1 MSSEHEPPYE
11 RIKLLQAAPRAENV
25 LDQREIT
32 IQSYRANIPFDHETL
47 EAGLGGAWLELDRP
61 LGVFAR
67 LDLGTA
73 DALHV
78 VLGLQDDLSVRTYD
92 YDARRP
98 LWYAWQKVIVETV
111 GIHYY
116 QDEDGLLRFQTTGGG
131 RRITEDRL
139 HEFNT
144 MFLGIPRAAV
154 SKQQFDLDKIR
165 ELCFGRFVSQLYKVR
180 FGDPAAKEY
189 DTIEHAEFSSR
200 RPIDPETE
208 RLKEIRGDPQVK
220 IESFDSDV
228 TIRGKDLAEPVP
240 VRFFIRG
247 LSGSLRLRFPKI
259 NYKNQ
264 LTSEGEQV
272 RVFYSLVDAAV
283 SSVLDAD
290 YYAQQRRSLDELEKL
305 TPNLQLFPELIDLT
319 PYREVLTSGEAR
331 KEFIAELNVEAHST
345 QWQPH
350 LWALDELVAADAVAA
365 DLAELVAGRVRS
377 EPGPVVRLL
386 AACQGDAKMQ
396 RVGAVVAGGVGGALQ
411 AIPAEMRAYVETALL
426 SWALDREEA
435 WDVDPASGEIRVM
448 NLRWQIEDLS
458 VDVWPDV
465 IWKLATVID
474 AQLRETKGDAAALLA
489 KYAWCV
495 DAAGA
500 LPEYHL
506 KLPVAL
512 RLVATGRVP
521 TSVSQASNVLKEP
534 VEDLRALDDAVRGQF
549 GLSLWPLLSA
559 FRAGD
564 KVVVKNDGI
573 GSALNVTARPAGMLF
588 AADGEPAAMDL
599 LPNGTATLSLPKS
612 TTAIDVTFEK
622 FGGKHHVTLPV
633 AGDSAQA
640 EASNGSGPALRARL
654 DKKRLADAREHR
666 KTIDPKGIVVGSS
679 PALLEVFERMRHA
692 NLIDGSAAIL
702 LLGEK
707 GSGKTHIA
715 KLLHDS
721 SSRSSGPFEIRN
733 AGGGGGDPTIQRGEW
748 IGYGRNHGIR
758 EIEKSGRPGHLM
770 NAKRGTLFVDEVA
783 GLSEEMQYI
792 FLSVLEGRPVPKV
805 GGDSFAPDV
814 RCIFATNA
822 DIDEATANGTL
833 RADLI
838 DRMAMQIHLP
848 PLRQRRGDIL
858 LLANH
863 FSGKHRITERCRVAL
878 LRHDWPGNVRELQK
892 KLELA
897 VAKKKAEQASAIDL
911 AHVELPAEVI
921 AVAEAIED
929 QDCRRELWT
938 LADEIAQGEGFERG
952 DGLQKRAGEIMGV
965 EQAQASK
972 MYKAFGLAGAA
983 ECGAESPTA

>member
-1 MSSEHEPPYE
+1 MSTRREPPVE
-11 RIKLLQAAPRAENV
+11 RIHLLDAPPRAENI

-47 EAGLGGAWLELDRP
+47 EARLGGAWLELDRP

-78 VLGLQDDLSVRTYD
+78 VLGLQDDLAVRTYD

-116 QDEDGLLRFQTTGGG
+116 RDEEDFLRFQTTGGG

-139 HEFNT
+139 HEFNAL
-144 MFLGIPRAAV
+144 FLGIPRAAV

-228 TIRGKDLAEPVP
+228 TIRGKDLAEPVQ

-290 YYAQQRRSLDELEKL
+290 YYTQQRRSLDELEKL
-305 TPNLQLFPELIDLT
+305 TPNLQLFPDLIDLA
-319 PYREVLTSGEAR
+319 PYREVLTSAAAR
-331 KEFIAELNVEAHST
+331 KELITGLDVGAHST

-350 LWALDELVAADAVAA
+350 LWALDELVVADAVAA

-396 RVGAVVAGGVGGALQ
+396 RVGAVVAGGVGGVLQ

-495 DAAGA
+495 DAAGG
-500 LPEYHL
+500 LPEYHS
-506 KLPVAL
+506 KLPAAL

-521 TSVSQASNVLKEP
+521 TSVSQASKVLKEP
-534 VEDLRALDDAVRGQF
+534 VADLRALDEQIKAQF
-549 GLSLWPLLSA
+549 SLSLWPLLSA
-559 FRAGD
+559 TGAKD
-564 KVVVKNDGI
+564 AVVIRNDGI
-573 GSALNVTARPAGMLF
+573 GSALSMEARPAGMLF
-588 AADGEPAAMDL
+588 ADKDAPAPTDL
-599 LPNGTATLSLPKS
+599 LATATVSLQLKGRPA
-612 TTAIDVTFEK
+612 AIDVTFEK
-622 FGGKHHVTLPV
+622 FGARHRVTLPV
-633 AGDSAQA
+633 AGAA
-640 EASNGSGPALRARL
+640 EASVAPAGRLALHARL
-654 DKKRLADAREHR
+654 NRKRLAAAREHR
-666 KTIDPKGIVVGSS
+666 KAIDPGAIVVGSS
-679 PALLEVFERMRHA
+679 PALLDVFARIHQA
-692 NLIDGSAAIL
+692 NRNGGAAPVLI
-702 LLGEK
+702 LGER
-707 GSGKTHIA
+707 GSGKTHIV
-715 KLLHDS
+715 KLLHNH
-721 SSRSSGPFEIRN
+721 SSRSSGPFVERN
-733 AGGGGGDPTIQRGEW
+733 AGGGGGDPTMQRGEW
-748 IGYGRNHGIR
+748 IGYGKNHGLR
-758 EIEKSGRPGHLM
+758 EIEKNGRPGLLM
-770 NAKRGTLFVDEVA
+770 NADRGTLFVDELA
-783 GLSEEMQYI
+783 GLSEDMQYI

-805 GGDSFAPDV
+805 GGDSFVPNV

-822 DIDEATANGTL
+822 DLDEATASGRL
-833 RADLI
+833 RPDLL
-838 DRMAMQIHLP
+838 DRITVKIHMP
-848 PLRQRRGDIL
+848 PLRERRGDIL
-858 LLANH
+858 LLAQR
-863 FSGKHRITERCRVAL
+863 FAGDHRITERCRVAL
-878 LRHDWPGNVRELQK
+878 VRHDWPGNVRELEK
-892 KLELA
+892 ALELA
-897 VAKKKAEQASAIDL
+897 VAVMETDEAATIDL
-911 AHVELPAEVI
+911 EHFELPAEVV
-921 AVAEAIED
+921 AAAEALDEKD
-929 QDCRRELWT
+929 GRRELWT
-938 LADEIAQGEGFERG
+938 LADEIARSEGFEHR
-952 DGLQKRAGEIMGV
+952 DGLQKRAAEIMGV
-965 EQAQASK
+965 KQPQASK
-972 MYKAFGLAGAA
+972 MYAEFGLAGADDA
-983 ECGAESPTA
+983 GDASLAN